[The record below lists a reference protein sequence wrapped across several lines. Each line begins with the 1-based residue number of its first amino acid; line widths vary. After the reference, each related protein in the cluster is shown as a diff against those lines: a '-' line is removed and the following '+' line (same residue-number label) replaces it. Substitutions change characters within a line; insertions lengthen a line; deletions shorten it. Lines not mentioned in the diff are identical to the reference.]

1 MSAQGKSNNAA
12 GRGRPRSKQPGRP
25 PASGSPG
32 VHERPG
38 GKMPYEK
45 PMIVFEQRL
54 EAMAAVCDAIG
65 IGKAPG
71 TCTFAFS

>member
-1 MSAQGKSNNAA
+1 MPRKQRSASKKSLRRGPA
-12 GRGRPRSKQPGRP
+12 GPT
-25 PASGSPG
+25 
-32 VHERPG
+32 